1 MDKIVKKQI
10 LQEINALEV
19 SDLLELIQSNDIR
32 LEEMVDSGLERV
44 KLHAVQKQLNQANS
58 GGQSNGV
65 ATQDANEE
73 LKTLC
78 LAIEKGEYDVLD
90 IRNFLLNG
98 VITSDHLKEHTSMTD
113 DIIER
118 INYYQK
124 RETDFMD
131 WKDLPPLQL
140 DRTDVYFLGQPGSG
154 KSCVL
159 GSLFYYFDK
168 NGILAEN
175 MHNQIGTIYRNQ
187 LKEEFGY
194 GILPDSTAVDG
205 VNYMPIE
212 LRNLKDT
219 ELRHPLNFVEMSGEI
234 FDTAYESG
242 IESIHPKVKE
252 YLSNKNR
259 KILFFIIDYDLHK
272 KSEKMSFGAGQAS
285 KLTSVLEILDNYGTL
300 SKVDSIYVLVTKS
313 DLFPIDR
320 DKVEYANEFI
330 NQYYLNFVNNLKDK
344 KQKYL
349 NKNSFKITVYPFT
362 IGLVKY
368 RNMLVTIDN
377 SGAEYVTKAIQK
389 HAFVAKKSG
398 FLGKFF
404 GK

>member
-19 SDLLELIQSNDIR
+19 SDLLELIQANDIR
-32 LEEMVDSGLERV
+32 LEEMVDSGLERA
-44 KLHAVQKQLNQANS
+44 KLHAVQKQLNQAHV

-73 LKTLC
+73 LKNLC
-78 LAIEKGEYDVLD
+78 LAIESGEYDVLD

-159 GSLFYYFDK
+159 GSLFYYFEK
-168 NGILAEN
+168 QGILAEN

-234 FDTAYESG
+234 FDTAYQNG

-285 KLTSVLEILDNYGTL
+285 KLTAVLEILDNYGTL

-313 DLFPIDR
+313 DLFPADR
-320 DKVEYANEFI
+320 DKV
-330 NQYYLNFVNNLKDK
+330 
-344 KQKYL
+344 
-349 NKNSFKITVYPFT
+349 
-362 IGLVKY
+362 
-368 RNMLVTIDN
+368 
-377 SGAEYVTKAIQK
+377 
-389 HAFVAKKSG
+389 
-398 FLGKFF
+398 
-404 GK
+404 

>member
-19 SDLLELIQSNDIR
+19 SDLLELIQANDIR
-32 LEEMVDSGLERV
+32 LEEMVDSGLERA
-44 KLHAVQKQLNQANS
+44 KLHAVQKQLNQAHV

-73 LKTLC
+73 LKNLC
-78 LAIEKGEYDVLD
+78 LAIESGEYDVLD

-98 VITSDHLKEHTSMTD
+98 VITSDHLKEYTSMTD

-159 GSLFYYFDK
+159 GSLFYYFEK
-168 NGILAEN
+168 QGILAEN

-234 FDTAYESG
+234 FDTAYQNG

-285 KLTSVLEILDNYGTL
+285 KLTAVLEILDNYGTL

-313 DLFPIDR
+313 DLFPADR

-330 NQYYLNFVNNLKDK
+330 NEYYLNFVNNLRDK
-344 KQKYL
+344 KQKYS
-349 NKNSFKITVYPFT
+349 NRNSFKITVYPFT

-368 RNMLVTIDN
+368 RNMLVKIDN
-377 SGAEYVTKAIQK
+377 AGAEYVTKAIQK
-389 HAFVAKKSG
+389 HAFVGKKAG
-398 FLGKFF
+398 FLGKLF
-404 GK
+404 KK